1 MVQELRAECRN
12 LKRCTFTGTQKLVTM
27 YKKSETMYSEI
38 GDFVQETNMY
48 VYILYRLHTE
58 LVGEVT
64 CSCSCTKD
72 EHKIAKAY
80 F

>member
-1 MVQELRAECRN
+1 
-12 LKRCTFTGTQKLVTM
+12 M
-27 YKKSETMYSEI
+27 YAAI

-48 VYILYRLHTE
+48 VYILYRLRTE
-58 LVGEVT
+58 LVREVT
-64 CSCSCTKD
+64 CSCTCTTD